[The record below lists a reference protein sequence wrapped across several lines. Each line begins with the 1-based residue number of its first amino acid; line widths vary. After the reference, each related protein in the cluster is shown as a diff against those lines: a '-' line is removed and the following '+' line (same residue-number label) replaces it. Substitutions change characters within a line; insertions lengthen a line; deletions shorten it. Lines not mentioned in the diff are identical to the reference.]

1 MSFTCRSAILLVNL
15 PNKLTYI
22 ICNNSRMGFRKIITI
37 ILVLLLTSGMANCIY
52 AQTNDSIAK
61 KKMRQLFVRAYNN
74 RRNASCLPLADSL
87 YQMAIAAHNR
97 QAEVDALNVRFIYEF
112 FQPNNIANVEKQMKP
127 LLAKAE
133 EYGMTNIYYQTMTNK
148 ALYHLREHRYL
159 DAIAFIDKEIEHAR
173 KHFFFVLRSLI
184 RTSDALRRRSLRSV
198 IKEKSSFFFVLR
210 SLIRTFVGRM
220 KQAMIFAAGL
230 GTRLKPLTDTMPKAL
245 VPVNGVPL
253 LDLIIRRLMA
263 QGYERFVVNV
273 HHFAQ
278 MIIDHVAQQDYAPLV
293 RISDESDMLLD
304 TGGGLKKA
312 ATCFDDE
319 QSPILIHNVDILDNV
334 CYDWFARQHN
344 DEDDAVLLVSER
356 KTKRYLLFDNA
367 MRLMGWKNI
376 ETGEIKSPYEYIRR
390 TGLSQHGEPLNM
402 YAFSGIHSFSPRL
415 FRLMERFPDKFSIID
430 FYLSICH
437 RAHIYGCVKSDL
449 KVLDVGK
456 LNALDEAEKFLNN
469 NK

>member
-1 MSFTCRSAILLVNL
+1 
-15 PNKLTYI
+15 
-22 ICNNSRMGFRKIITI
+22 MGFRKIITI
-37 ILVLLLTSGMANCIY
+37 ILVLLLTSGMANCIC

-74 RRNASCLPLADSL
+74 RRNASCLPLADNL

-184 RTSDALRRRSLRSV
+184 RTSDALRRRYLRSV

-253 LDLIIRRLMA
+253 LDLIIRRLMT